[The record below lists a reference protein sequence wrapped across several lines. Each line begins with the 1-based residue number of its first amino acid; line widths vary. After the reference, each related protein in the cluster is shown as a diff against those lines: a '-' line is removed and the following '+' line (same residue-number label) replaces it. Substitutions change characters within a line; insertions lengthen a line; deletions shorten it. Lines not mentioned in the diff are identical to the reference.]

1 MGRALT
7 ADDNAVPTDPGDEL
21 VFANDR
27 IRVWAMNLE
36 PGESIFYH
44 SHQHDHLI
52 LWPTP
57 GRARAMDYDEEDWPH
72 GQDAQKNFAFFKTVG
87 RQGGLKPHRLLN
99 LEDHPVTHYI
109 IELVGLSVSD
119 TEQVAESNGKG
130 EMSRL
135 HKVIDP
141 SDYVDPEEHRTTR
154 AWPAL

>member
-1 MGRALT
+1 
-7 ADDNAVPTDPGDEL
+7 
-21 VFANDR
+21 
-27 IRVWAMNLE
+27 
-36 PGESIFYH
+36 
-44 SHQHDHLI
+44 
-52 LWPTP
+52 
-57 GRARAMDYDEEDWPH
+57 
-72 GQDAQKNFAFFKTVG
+72 
-87 RQGGLKPHRLLN
+87 
-99 LEDHPVTHYI
+99 VTHYI

>member
-1 MGRALT
+1 MT
-7 ADDNAVPTDPGDEL
+7 ADDNAVLTDPGDEL

-44 SHQHDHLI
+44 SHQHD
-52 LWPTP
+52 
-57 GRARAMDYDEEDWPH
+57 
-72 GQDAQKNFAFFKTVG
+72 
-87 RQGGLKPHRLLN
+87 
-99 LEDHPVTHYI
+99 

-119 TEQVAESNGKG
+119 TEQIAESNGKG

-141 SDYVDPEEHRTTR
+141 SDYVDPEEHRTTS
-154 AWPAL
+154 AWPGVPRES